1 MAKFV
6 NVMPLT
12 ETPVYKRDIEIVE
25 RKGIGHPDTICDAVV
40 DEVSR
45 RLSKYYL
52 EKFGTILH
60 HNVDKAVLIGG
71 SVDVDFGGGD
81 VLDPIYI
88 MVVGRVTT
96 RVKLDDGGEAEVPI
110 GPIVLSAIR
119 DYIKNNFRFL
129 DPDLHVIPDY
139 RVRSGSQD
147 LRAVFNASD
156 NIPLANDTSVG
167 VSFAPL
173 SPLEKLVY
181 ETERLLNSKET
192 KREIPEIGEDIKV
205 MGLRRGSSVNL
216 TIAAATIASLI
227 PNIDHYKEVKER
239 VTEKV
244 EALASKLTPDYD
256 VNVFVNTADI
266 MDGDAP
272 SVYLTVTGT
281 SSEAG
286 DDGQVGRGNRV
297 NGLITPF
304 RPMTLEA
311 AAGKNP
317 VNHVGKIYTVL
328 AHRIADLIV
337 NKIEYAEEAYV
348 EILSQIGKPITEPQ
362 VASISVRTNESS
374 KWNVIKSDVEA
385 LVEEEIS
392 KVITLTQDLVN
403 GKIKVY

>member
-6 NVMPLT
+6 NVMPLV
-12 ETPVYKRDIEIVE
+12 ETPVHKRDIEIVE

-60 HNVDKAVLIGG
+60 HNVDKAVLVGG
-71 SVDVDFGGGD
+71 SVNVDFGGGD

-88 MVVGRVTT
+88 LVVGRVTD
-96 RVKLDDGGEAEVPI
+96 RVKLDDGGEAEIPV

-129 DPDLHVIPDY
+129 DPNLHVIPDY
-139 RVRSGSQD
+139 RVRAGSQD

-167 VSFAPL
+167 VSFAPF

-181 ETERLLNSKET
+181 ETEQLLNSK
-192 KREIPEIGEDIKV
+192 KVKSEIPELGEDIKV
-205 MGLRRGSSVNL
+205 MGLRRGNEVNL

-227 PNIDHYKEVKER
+227 PNLDHYKDVKER
-239 VTEKV
+239 VTDKV
-244 EALASKLTPDYD
+244 ADLASRLTPDYK

-266 MDGDAP
+266 YDSEKP

-328 AHRIADLIV
+328 AHRIAQYIV
-337 NKIEYAEEAYV
+337 NNIEYAEEAYV

-362 VASISVRTNESS
+362 VANISIRTNDTN
-374 KWNVIKSDVEA
+374 KWNVIKSDIESIVET
-385 LVEEEIS
+385 EIS
-392 KVITLTQDLVN
+392 KVTLLTKDLVE